1 MFRKLTGIFILL
13 CFLLV
18 KNSPLAIFDT
28 LIQPVSVSTLSTL
41 SMFSMLPIE
50 QELPAEQDSNET
62 PEESKSSKQ
71 LEYADE
77 DFICQ
82 SELNFLHVLS
92 LSKRLD
98 NHYIKQISPTY
109 FSLPHPPPD
118 CVA

>member
-18 KNSPLAIFDT
+18 KNSPLAIFDI
-28 LIQPVSVSTLSTL
+28 LIQPVSLSTV
-41 SMFSMLPIE
+41 SSCSMLPLE

-118 CVA
+118 CMA

>member
-28 LIQPVSVSTLSTL
+28 FIQPVSFSTL
-41 SMFSMLPIE
+41 SME
-50 QELPAEQDSNET
+50 QEAPAEQESNET

-77 DFICQ
+77 DFIYQ
-82 SELNFLHVLS
+82 SALNFIHVLH

-98 NHYIKQISPTY
+98 NHYVKQISPTY

-118 CVA
+118 CSNS

>member
-18 KNSPLAIFDT
+18 RNSPLAIFDT
-28 LIQPVSVSTLSTL
+28 LIQPVSVSMVST
-41 SMFSMLPIE
+41 FSMLPME

-77 DFICQ
+77 DFIYQ
-82 SELNFLHVLS
+82 SESNFLHVLS

-98 NHYIKQISPTY
+98 NHYIEQISPTY

-118 CVA
+118 CMA

>member
-28 LIQPVSVSTLSTL
+28 FKHAVSLSTL
-41 SMFSMLPIE
+41 SKLSMLPME
-50 QELPAEQDSNET
+50 QELPAEQESNES
-62 PEESKSSKQ
+62 PEENKSSKQ

-77 DFICQ
+77 DFIYQ
-82 SELNFLHVLS
+82 SELNFMHVLS

-98 NHYIKQISPTY
+98 NHYVKQISPTY

-118 CVA
+118 CMA

>member
-28 LIQPVSVSTLSTL
+28 FIQPVSFSTLSALSPL
-41 SMFSMLPIE
+41 SME
-50 QELPAEQDSNET
+50 QEAPAEQESNET

-77 DFICQ
+77 DFIYQ
-82 SELNFLHVLS
+82 SALNFIHVLH

-98 NHYIKQISPTY
+98 NHYVKQISPTY

-118 CVA
+118 CSNS

>member
-1 MFRKLTGIFILL
+1 MFRKITGILILL

-28 LIQPVSVSTLSTL
+28 FKHTASLSMLSTL
-41 SMFSMLPIE
+41 SSLPPG
-50 QELPAEQDSNET
+50 QELPAEQESNEC
-62 PEESKSSKQ
+62 PEESESSKQ

-77 DFICQ
+77 DFIYQ
-82 SELNFLHVLS
+82 SELNFIHVLS

-98 NHYIKQISPTY
+98 NHYVKQISPTY

-118 CVA
+118 CMA

>member
-28 LIQPVSVSTLSTL
+28 SRHNVSLSVS
-41 SMFSMLPIE
+41 SMLPIE
-50 QELPAEQDSNET
+50 QELPVEQDSNET
-62 PEESKSSKQ
+62 PQESKSSKQ

-77 DFICQ
+77 DFIYQ
-82 SELNFLHVLS
+82 SELNFIHVLS

-98 NHYIKQISPTY
+98 NHYVKQISPTY